1 MTPISIKET
10 RYIIVSNNK
19 IYILNVSNIE
29 TIKQKWG
36 DMLDNKVGL
45 NSNSKKYVAFDV
57 KKLDDLIKILVE
69 TKKILEKLAKREI
82 YV

>member
-36 DMLDNKVGL
+36 DMLGDDKVGL
-45 NSNSKKYVAFDV
+45 NSKNYVN
-57 KKLDDLIKILVE
+57 IE
-69 TKKILEKLAKREI
+69 LEKLDNLIKTLKQVKEILQKLVREGR
-82 YV
+82 YYG